1 MARLELSRNVK
12 KFVDISLAFEA
23 NPVTGDLSLLKDER
37 AINNAIKNII
47 LTAPGEKPF
56 DRDYGSRVGDYLF
69 DLVDVGT
76 AGLLKLEIERAI
88 KFNEPRVEL
97 QNVQVSANPAQNQ
110 FDVRVEYKI
119 VGYDQVFTV
128 THILRPTRSW
138 TQSK

>member
-1 MARLELSRNVK
+1 MAKIDLSRNIK

-37 AINNAIKNII
+37 AISGAIKNII

-56 DRDYGSRVGDYLF
+56 NRDYGSRVGDYLF
-69 DLVDVGT
+69 DLIDVGT

-88 KFNEPRVEL
+88 KYNEPRAEL
-97 QNVQVSANPAQNQ
+97 QNVEVIPNSAANQ
-110 FDVRVEYKI
+110 FDIRIEYKI

-138 TQSK
+138 YPL

>member
-88 KFNEPRVEL
+88 KFNEPRVVL
-97 QNVQVSANPAQNQ
+97 QDVKVSANPAQNQ

-128 THILRPTRSW
+128 THILRPTRS
-138 TQSK
+138 